1 MKRNKVVVIGGGAAG
16 MMAAISAAGN
26 GADVTLI
33 ERNEKLGKKIY
44 ITGKGRCNVTNNCD
58 EDEFFN
64 NIVSNPRFMYGAFYS
79 FDNRSLMELL
89 ENNGLKLKVERG
101 GRVFPESD
109 HSYDVTDTLRAIM
122 KRKGVKVRLNTTLKA
137 IITDAEKV
145 RGIETMQHEKIT
157 ADSVIMCT
165 GGLSYS
171 STGSDGN
178 GHKLLHELGH
188 TLTDTKP
195 ALVPLTTKE
204 EFYKDL
210 QGLSLKNVRVN
221 LFNEVLNSEKIRAV
235 ADGARLKKSIVFSGF
250 GEMLFTHFGI
260 SGPLILSAS
269 SFYSKKVYGKQVTLL
284 IDLKPA
290 LTVEQLDKRI
300 VRDFDNAMNKSL
312 KNALSGLLPS
322 GIIDTIIVQSLL
334 DAHKPVH
341 DITKEE
347 RSRLVYTIKGLNMTV
362 TGTRPFT
369 EAIITQGGI
378 NVKEINPSTMESKLI
393 PGMYIAGE
401 LMDVDALTGGF
412 NLQVAW
418 SSGYLAG
425 MSAATKQ
432 GE

>member
-1 MKRNKVVVIGGGAAG
+1 MKRNKVIVIGGGAAG
-16 MMAAISAAGN
+16 MLASIAAAVN

-58 EDEFFN
+58 TDEFFD
-64 NIVSNPRFMYGAFYS
+64 NIVSNPRFMYAAFNNFS
-79 FDNRSLMELL
+79 NVSLMELL
-89 ENNGLKLKVERG
+89 EGNGLKLKVERG

-109 HSYDVTDTLRAIM
+109 HSYDVTDTLKRIM
-122 KRKGVKVRLNTTLKA
+122 RQNDVKVCLNTTLKS
-137 IITDAEKV
+137 IYMDSGKV
-145 RGIETMQHEKIT
+145 RGIETTNNEKIT
-157 ADSVIMCT
+157 ADAVIMCT
-165 GGLSYS
+165 GGLSYQ

-178 GHKLLHELGH
+178 GHRLLQDLGH
-188 TLTDTKP
+188 TVTETKP

-204 EFYKDL
+204 DFYKDL

-221 LFNEVLNSEKIRAV
+221 LFNELLDPDRIRAV
-235 ADGARLKKSIVFSGF
+235 ADGAKLKKSLIYTGF

-269 SFYSKKVYGKQVTLL
+269 SFYSRKAYGKNVTLL
-284 IDLKPA
+284 TDLKPA
-290 LTVEQLDKRI
+290 LNMEQLDKRI
-300 VRDFDNAMNKSL
+300 LRDFDEAKNKNL
-312 KNALSGLLPS
+312 KNALIGLLPS
-322 GIIDTIIVQSLL
+322 ALIDTVIVQSSL

-347 RSRLVYTIKGLNMTV
+347 RSRLIYTLKGFNMTV

-378 NVKEINPSTMESKLI
+378 SVKEINPSTMESRLI
-393 PGMYIAGE
+393 PGLYIAGE
-401 LMDVDALTGGF
+401 LMDVDALTGGY

-425 MSAATKQ
+425 MSAAK
-432 GE
+432 GEVK